1 MAGSLCIAVS
11 CITKYR
17 ESCDPVLPPSAK
29 SKPSSSPQFCPMKT
43 LLSTVSMCNERKIMM
58 PSTAEG
64 EAFDEKASKRKVKK
78 EYFHNY
84 NGDSGIK
91 YQKH

>member
-1 MAGSLCIAVS
+1 
-11 CITKYR
+11 
-17 ESCDPVLPPSAK
+17 
-29 SKPSSSPQFCPMKT
+29 
-43 LLSTVSMCNERKIMM
+43 MCNERKIMM